1 MNWDVIGAIA
11 ELIGAVAVVV
21 SIIYLARQV
30 RQGVNS
36 IDNATFSE
44 TATSWREV
52 LELTTQY
59 TEEFLSG
66 LTQYTSMPPVKK
78 WKFSSVMHG
87 QMSNFENFHLK
98 RQKGWLDEEQAERW
112 RQLLI
117 WYLSWPGV
125 EQWWEQFSQ
134 IYTVQFQKHVSE
146 IRKGLEDGSIPK
158 PDLGGFGLDDVTQQG
173 VQPAT

>member
-1 MNWDVIGAIA
+1 MNWDAIGAIA
-11 ELIGAVAVVV
+11 EVLGAVAVVV

-44 TATSWREV
+44 TATSWREC
-52 LELTTQY
+52 LGLTTQH
-59 TEEFLSG
+59 TEEFLRG
-66 LTQYTSMPPVKK
+66 LTQYPSMPPVDK

-98 RQKGWLDEEQAERW
+98 WQKGWLDEEQADRW
-112 RQLLI
+112 RHLVI
-117 WYLSWPGV
+117 WYLAWPGV

-134 IYTVQFQKHVSE
+134 IYTAQFQEHVSE
-146 IRKGLEDGSIPK
+146 IRKGLKDGSIPK
-158 PDLGGFGLDDVTQQG
+158 PDLGGFGLDDVTQQV
-173 VQPAT
+173 VQPAS